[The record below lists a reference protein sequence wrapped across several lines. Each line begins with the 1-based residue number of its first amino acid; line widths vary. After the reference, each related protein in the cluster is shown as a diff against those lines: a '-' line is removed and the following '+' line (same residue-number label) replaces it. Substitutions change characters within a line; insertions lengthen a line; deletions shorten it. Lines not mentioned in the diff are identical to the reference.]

1 MHAGAP
7 RRPGDAGIATGRM
20 PGANAPGIFFVFG
33 RSKGFPCGGAIF
45 LDDFM
50 CGASNRWAAAFEL
63 PGRFI
68 VEKRRQLKGL

>member
-1 MHAGAP
+1 MPAG
-7 RRPGDAGIATGRM
+7 RCRYCDRTNAGCECAWH
-20 PGANAPGIFFVFG
+20 FFCI
-33 RSKGFPCGGAIF
+33 RQIKGFPCGGAIF

-68 VEKRRQLKGL
+68 VEKRRQSKGL

>member
-1 MHAGAP
+1 MPERRAGRAMP
-7 RRPGDAGIATGRM
+7 VLRQDECRVRM
-20 PGANAPGIFFVFG
+20 RLAFFCI
-33 RSKGFPCGGAIF
+33 RQIKGFPCGGAIF

-68 VEKRRQLKGL
+68 VEKRRQSKGL